1 MEKGSKAPL
10 KERAKELWLKS
21 DRIIGIAAL
30 AFAGFG
36 VAVANP
42 AIVTGG
48 LTVAGAQGVEY
59 GFKKAYFN
67 RRAKHPEKP
76 GMMKRLFT
84 AGQSSKTS

>member
-1 MEKGSKAPL
+1 MEKGNKPPL
-10 KERAKELWLKS
+10 RERAKELWLKS
-21 DRIIGIAAL
+21 DKIIGLAAL

-36 VAVANP
+36 AAVANP
-42 AIVTGG
+42 AMVTGG

-76 GMMKRLFT
+76 GAIKRLFT
-84 AGQSSKTS
+84 AAHSPKTP